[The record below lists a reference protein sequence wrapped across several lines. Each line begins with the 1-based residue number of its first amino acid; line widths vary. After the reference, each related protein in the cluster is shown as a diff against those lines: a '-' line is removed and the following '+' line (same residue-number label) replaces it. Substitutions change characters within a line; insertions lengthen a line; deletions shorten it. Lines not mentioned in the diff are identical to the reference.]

1 MILIFKDSSSVIAV
15 TNDGPKGPPRIAK
28 EGSLSVAKKQAKSS

>member
-1 MILIFKDSSSVIAV
+1 MIQQYKNPKSITVI

-28 EGSLSVAKKQAKSS
+28 EGSILLAHKSGA